1 MSMPD
6 PSVTGKHTRLG
17 LYVPFALLLVLIAA
31 WSVYWMVARNE
42 LERRLD
48 TAAASLAG
56 QGYQIAWKTRQV
68 GGYPFRMDVTLS
80 DVSAREPSGWALRAP
95 RLEAEAPAYALGD
108 WLVAAPVGA
117 TFVRPEGGPVAVS
130 GRLIRASITHLTN
143 RPPSFSFEG
152 VDLAFRPAPGA
163 RPFGLT
169 AAQRVEF
176 HLRAGP
182 DDQGGVFFDVEGG
195 QAQLSGLFARIA
207 EGKPVSLSWN
217 STLSKMSAFSGRDW
231 PDAVRRWTDAGG
243 RMTVRG
249 AAVVAG
255 DALLKVDSGNLG
267 VAPSGRLEG
276 QLNVALRQAP
286 KGLSAMADT
295 GLIAPDAAQA
305 ATTVARADQEA
316 GDLVHGAVHFEA
328 GRTTFGPVALGPAP
342 KAYDPR

>member
-1 MSMPD
+1 
-6 PSVTGKHTRLG
+6 L
-17 LYVPFALLLVLIAA
+17 A
-31 WSVYWMVARNE
+31 
-42 LERRLD
+42 RRL
-48 TAAASLAG
+48 AAAAAG
-56 QGYQIAWKTRQV
+56 HAAQGSEVSWKARRI
-68 GGYPFRMDVTLS
+68 GGYPFRLDVTLS
-80 DVSAREPSGWALRAP
+80 DVSAREPSGWGLRTP
-95 RLEAEAPAYALGD
+95 RLEAEAPAYAPGD
-108 WLVAAPVGA
+108 WLVAAPDGL

-130 GRLIRASITHLTN
+130 GRLIRASVTHLAR
-143 RPPSFSFEG
+143 RPPSVSFEG

-169 AAQRVEF
+169 AAGRVEF

-231 PDAVRRWTDAGG
+231 PDAVRHWADAGG
-243 RMTVRG
+243 RMSVRG

-255 DALLKVDSGNLG
+255 DALLKVETGTLG
-267 VAPSGRLEG
+267 VSPGGRLEG

-316 GDLVHGAVHFEA
+316 GDLAHGAVHFEA

-342 KAYDPR
+342 KVYDPR